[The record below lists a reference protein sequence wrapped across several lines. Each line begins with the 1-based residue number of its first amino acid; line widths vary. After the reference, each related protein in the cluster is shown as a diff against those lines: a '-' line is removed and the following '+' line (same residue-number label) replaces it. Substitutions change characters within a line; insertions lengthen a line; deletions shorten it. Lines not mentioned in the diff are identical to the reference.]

1 MKPDFIL
8 FNGCSFT
15 EGGGLENADILNQY
29 GYSLN
34 RPYPQHFEIRN
45 ELRFSNI
52 LSKKFNCRKVN
63 ISESCNSNENIF
75 QTTFDYIHE
84 TDLSEYKNKI
94 AIIQLT
100 MPQRKTI
107 FWNGQKYNLNSYSF
121 SDSPYN
127 DNPKF
132 KPLFDYYSNFILN
145 IFDEEYQSKIDKK
158 EIYLLNS
165 YLILKGFKPYFIL
178 YDYFLLEN
186 EEVSIINFEGEK
198 NLKNHIENNKLRISD
213 DIDSTDGHFSPAGHK
228 NIAELLYKN
237 ITND

>member
-1 MKPDFIL
+1 MNPDFIL

-15 EGGGLENADILNQY
+15 EGGGLEDPYILNQY
-29 GYSLN
+29 GYNLIE
-34 RPYPQHFEIRN
+34 RKPQYFEIRE
-45 ELRFSNI
+45 ELRYSKV
-52 LSKKFNCRKVN
+52 LSTKYNCDYIN
-63 ISESCNSNENIF
+63 LSESCNSNENIF

-107 FWNGQKYNLNSYSF
+107 WWNGVKYNLNSVLY

-127 DNPKF
+127 NNEEF
-132 KPLFDYYSNFILN
+132 KPLFDYYSNFVLN
-145 IFDEEYQSKIDKK
+145 IFDENVQSSIDKK

-165 YLILKGFKPYFIL
+165 YLVSKGFKPYFIL

-186 EEVSIINFEGEK
+186 EDINIVNFQGHK
-198 NLKNHIENNKLRISD
+198 NLKNYIENNKLRISD
-213 DIDSTDGHFSPAGHK
+213 EIDSNDGHFSINGHK
-228 NIAELLYKN
+228 NVAELLYKN